1 MSMTVQLNTLYI
13 ATKKR
18 LQHSYIAT
26 AKDTITLQY
35 VNVQHQYGGSDCGL
49 YALAFAAALCA
60 GIDPTAC
67 IILYLQPGT
76 DERTLPDLHHKGTDR
91 SISSQAIT

>member
-1 MSMTVQLNTLYI
+1 MVNVYDSAAKYSTHRNKEEI
-13 ATKKR
+13 AALLHT
-18 LQHSYIAT
+18 T
-26 AKDTITLQY
+26 KDTITLQY
-35 VNVQHQYGGSDCGL
+35 MNVQHQYGGSDCGL

-67 IILYLQPGT
+67 IYLQPGT

-91 SISSQAIT
+91 SIPSQAIT